1 MLHAESNNETII
13 MSFENEIICTDSE
26 GNESRFLYSITES
39 EEEGRVKWIFRVMP
53 DNLDA
58 MDWYE
63 FAITIIDDST
73 GKVTVMD
80 NRNMIQYRGKG
91 ITEKLI
97 DESSRVLN
105 ITIISST
112 NNPSAKSLETEW
124 RTEPATKI
132 WERLKAKG
140 AASLNEQTDI
150 YTYLKNH

>member
-1 MLHAESNNETII
+1 

-26 GNESRFLYSITES
+26 ENENRFLYSITES

-53 DNLDA
+53 GNLNA
-58 MDWYE
+58 TDWYE
-63 FAITIIDDST
+63 FAVTKIDDST

-97 DESSRVLN
+97 DESSKVLN
-105 ITIISST
+105 ITIVSST
-112 NNPSAKSLETEW
+112 NIPSAKSLANEW

-140 AASLNEQTDI
+140 STSHDEQTDI
-150 YTYLKNH
+150 YTYLKKSSNES